1 MLGMLG
7 VGAAGVALGSH
18 VSDAISRVMAPIE
31 ERDPTGLSSLLPAAG
46 GFRYYSISGSEPMRT
61 PQDYRLN
68 VDGLVERPRTYTYSD
83 LQAMPRTRLVRDFQC
98 VTGWRVPSVPW
109 SGVMLARLL
118 DDVGVAPSA
127 RALAFTSFDGA
138 DSESLTIDQARR
150 PDVIVALSMHDRPL
164 SRAHGGPARLYVA
177 PMYGYKS
184 LKWLSGIRLTGDVVP
199 GYWEHN
205 GYDVDAWVGK
215 SNGRGDEPTS

>member
-1 MLGMLG
+1 
-7 VGAAGVALGSH
+7 
-18 VSDAISRVMAPIE
+18 
-31 ERDPTGLSSLLPAAG
+31 
-46 GFRYYSISGSEPMRT
+46 
-61 PQDYRLN
+61 
-68 VDGLVERPRTYTYSD
+68 
-83 LQAMPRTRLVRDFQC
+83 
-98 VTGWRVPSVPW
+98 
-109 SGVMLARLL
+109 MLARLL